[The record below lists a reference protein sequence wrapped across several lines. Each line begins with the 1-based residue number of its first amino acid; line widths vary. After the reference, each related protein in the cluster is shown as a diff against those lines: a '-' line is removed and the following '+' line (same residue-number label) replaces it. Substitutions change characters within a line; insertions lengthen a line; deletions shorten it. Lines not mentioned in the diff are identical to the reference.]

1 MQKNW
6 TVLVALASRF
16 KMDWDDAKGLCLCR
30 PGGEENYD
38 EKARFHGGHLVG
50 TTELGLCLVLSQCSQ
65 SPEDG
70 ASHFRVVLSET
81 RSEKCLFPRRPPIP
95 SRKPSPTRSNALPVV
110 LSVSLQVT
118 LSPNRTCY
126 VKWSA
131 PAAGLTEFL
140 SACAAFHMK
149 RS

>member
-1 MQKNW
+1 MLISAETPHTFAKTKPHQK
-6 TVLVALASRF
+6 
-16 KMDWDDAKGLCLCR
+16 
-30 PGGEENYD
+30 
-38 EKARFHGGHLVG
+38 H
-50 TTELGLCLVLSQCSQ
+50 
-65 SPEDG
+65 
-70 ASHFRVVLSET
+70 
-81 RSEKCLFPRRPPIP
+81 
-95 SRKPSPTRSNALPVV
+95 ALPVV